1 MGENQ
6 SMTLGLSLR
15 TKLTLLAFLALLGG
29 IGTALFISFSKA
41 DLAMPALE
49 IAVQVGAGW
58 AWVGTG
64 IFAWWRRPD
73 NSYGKWMLATGL
85 VWLAQSLIYSN
96 SSLLFTLGICL
107 TNLFVLILIQT
118 VLRFPTGRIEAPLER
133 RIAHIVTAVI
143 GLVFVGTL
151 FARPRDVSHNATPD
165 NLLLLVDS
173 RTTLTVLLIIV
184 NVAAV
189 GLALLL
195 IRSFIA
201 KYGQAGPPGRRLL
214 GPVLWTST
222 AMLGFIGLGSLFS
235 IAGLDSAERVTGV
248 FTALSVIA
256 VPVAFLIGLFRSRL
270 VRGGALGRMLE
281 RIAGETDPA
290 VMRTAMAD
298 ALGDPSIELAFWLP
312 TESRYVT
319 AAGEPMAL
327 PEEGSGRAIAEVR
340 ADGRE
345 VAAIIHDAD
354 LLAEPE
360 KIDAVSRGAALAL
373 ENVRLEAEVR
383 ARVAEVRASRARIV
397 EATDAARR
405 ELERNLHDGAQQ
417 NLVSLALKLQMARAR
432 IGSQPEEAAGIL
444 AEASTELEATLA
456 ELRELARGIHPAILT
471 DRGLAPAL
479 LALSHRAPLPVEV
492 GELPANRLPPPVEA
506 AAYYVVAESLTNV
519 ARYADATRA
528 EVEIVWTNGIVR
540 IRIADDGVGG
550 AAPGDGSGLNGLS
563 DRIAAL
569 DGQLFVTSPPDDGT
583 VVEAVIPC
591 FNPEFSENGRPHSDA
606 KGRNL

>member
-1 MGENQ
+1 
-6 SMTLGLSLR
+6 MTVGLGLR
-15 TKLTLLAFLALLGG
+15 TKLTLLAVLALLGG
-29 IGTALFISFSKA
+29 IGTALFISFSNA
-41 DLAMPALE
+41 DIARPAIE
-49 IAVQVGAGW
+49 IIIQVGAGW

-73 NSYGKWMLATGL
+73 NSFGRWMSATGL
-85 VWLAQSLIYSN
+85 VWLAQSLVYSN
-96 SSLLFTLGICL
+96 SSLLFTVGVCL
-107 TNLFVLILIQT
+107 INVFILVLIQT

-133 RIAHIVTAVI
+133 RIAHMVTAVI
-143 GLVFVGTL
+143 GLVFIGTL
-151 FARPRDVSHNATPD
+151 FAQPSDVSPNGTPD
-165 NLLLLVDS
+165 NLLLVVDS
-173 RTTLTVLLIIV
+173 PTTLTVLLIIA
-184 NVAAV
+184 NTAAV

-195 IRSFIA
+195 IQSFVN

-235 IAGLDSAERVTGV
+235 IAGLEGPERITGV
-248 FTALSVIA
+248 LTSLSVIA
-256 VPVAFLIGLFRSRL
+256 VPVAFLVGLFRSRL
-270 VRGGALGRMLE
+270 VRGEALGRMLE
-281 RIAGETDPA
+281 RIAGETDPV
-290 VMRTAMAD
+290 VMRSAMAD

-312 TESRYVT
+312 GESRYVS

-327 PEEGSGRAIAEVR
+327 PEEGSGRAIAEVT

-383 ARVAEVRASRARIV
+383 AKVAEVRASRARIV

-432 IGSQPEEAAGIL
+432 IGSEPEEAAGIM
-444 AEASTELEATLA
+444 AEASAELEATLA

-492 GELPANRLPPPVEA
+492 AAVPENRLPHSVEA

-519 ARYADATRA
+519 ARYAEASRA

-550 AAPGDGSGLNGLS
+550 AAPGEGSGLNGLS

-569 DGQLFVTSPPDDGT
+569 DGQLFVTSPQNGGT
-583 VVEAVIPC
+583 LVEAVIPC
-591 FNPEFSENGRPHSDA
+591 FSAGSAGDGRPDST
-606 KGRNL
+606 

>member
-1 MGENQ
+1 MGDNRY
-6 SMTLGLSLR
+6 MTRGFSLR
-15 TKLTLLAFLALLGG
+15 TKLSLLAFLALLGG
-29 IGTALFISFSKA
+29 IGTALFISFTRA
-41 DLAMPALE
+41 DLAMPVLE
-49 IAVQVGAGW
+49 IVLHVGAGW

-73 NSYGKWMLATGL
+73 NSYGKWMVATGL
-85 VWLAQSLIYSN
+85 IWLTQSLIYSN
-96 SSLLFTLGICL
+96 SSLLFTLGICM

-118 VLRFPTGRIEAPLER
+118 VVRFPTGRIEAPLER
-133 RIAHIVTAVI
+133 RITHMVTVVI
-143 GLVFVGTL
+143 GLVFIGTL
-151 FARPRDVSHNATPD
+151 FARPRDVSPNATPD
-165 NLLLLVDS
+165 NLLLIVDS
-173 RTTLTVLLIIV
+173 RTTMTVLLIIA

-222 AMLGFIGLGSLFS
+222 AMLVFIGLGSLFS
-235 IAGLDSAERVTGV
+235 IAGLHGAERVAGV
-248 FTALSVIA
+248 LTSLSVVA
-256 VPVAFLIGLFRSRL
+256 VPIAFLVGLFRSRL
-270 VRGGALGRMLE
+270 VRGEALGRMLE

-312 TESRYVT
+312 TESRYVS
-319 AAGEPMAL
+319 AQGEPMAL
-327 PEEGSGRAIAEVR
+327 PERGSGRATAEVR

-383 ARVAEVRASRARIV
+383 ARVAELRASRARIV

-432 IGSQPEEAAGIL
+432 IGAQPEEAAGLL

-479 LALSHRAPLPVEV
+479 LALSHRAPLPVEI
-492 GELPANRLPPPVEA
+492 GELPENRLPPQVEA

-519 ARYADATRA
+519 ARYAEATRA
-528 EVEIVWTNGIVR
+528 EVEIVWANGIVR

-550 AAPGDGSGLNGLS
+550 ADPGTGSGLHGLF
-563 DRIAAL
+563 DRVAAL
-569 DGQLFVTSPPDDGT
+569 DGQLFVSSPSGDGT

-591 FNPEFSENGRPHSDA
+591 FNPAYSGNGTPQTET
-606 KGRNL
+606 KGRNR